1 VTCVFSL
8 FTILPL
14 YGFSNG
20 SWVVRQPQGANVE
33 LRLEDSRRSHITAY
47 TVPTTLLA
55 LTVNQK
61 RTLTGSETLSG
72 VESTV
77 HHSGE
82 VATEDRILD
91 VGV

>member
-1 VTCVFSL
+1 MHNA
-8 FTILPL
+8 ILDTYDEPC
-14 YGFSNG
+14 
-20 SWVVRQPQGANVE
+20 NVNTR
-33 LRLEDSRRSHITAY
+33 RLEDSRRFHITAY

-61 RTLTGSETLSG
+61 RTLTGSKTLSG

-77 HHSGE
+77 HHLGE